1 MKPTSI
7 EDKDIMSLSYGINV
21 IQKLAEEWSFLLRK
35 YKDALIDEEPT
46 EMFND
51 LILSY
56 LETDLTELGI
66 DDFMF
71 DNPNY
76 ILGLQHAYT
85 LFSKELLVE
94 LEGSNE

>member
-1 MKPTSI
+1 MKPRSNEELTS
-7 EDKDIMSLSYGINV
+7 LRYGIEL
-21 IQKLAEEWSFLLRK
+21 IQKDAENSSFLLKK
-35 YKDALIDEEPT
+35 YNDVLIDEEPT
-46 EMFND
+46 ETFND

-56 LETDLTELGI
+56 LETNLIELGI

-85 LFSKELLVE
+85 LFSNDLLIELD
-94 LEGSNE
+94 GSND

>member
-1 MKPTSI
+1 MKPRSNEELTS
-7 EDKDIMSLSYGINV
+7 LRYGIEL
-21 IQKLAEEWSFLLRK
+21 IQKDAENSSFLLKK
-35 YKDALIDEEPT
+35 YNDALIDEEPT

-56 LETDLTELGI
+56 LETDLTKLGI

-85 LFSKELLVE
+85 LFANELLIE
-94 LEGSNE
+94 LDGTNE

>member
-1 MKPTSI
+1 MKPRSNEELTS
-7 EDKDIMSLSYGINV
+7 LRYGIEL
-21 IQKLAEEWSFLLRK
+21 IQKDAENSSFLLKK
-35 YKDALIDEEPT
+35 YNDALIDEEPT

-56 LETDLTELGI
+56 LETDLTKLGI

-85 LFSKELLVE
+85 LFSNDLLIELD
-94 LEGSNE
+94 GSND

>member
-1 MKPTSI
+1 MKPRS
-7 EDKDIMSLSYGINV
+7 EEELLSLRYGIEL
-21 IQKLAEEWSFLLRK
+21 IQEDAKNSSFLLKK
-35 YKDALIDEEPT
+35 YNDALIDEEPT
-46 EMFND
+46 EMFNS

-56 LETDLTELGI
+56 LEQDLTKLGI

-85 LFSKELLVE
+85 LFSNDLLIE
-94 LEGSNE
+94 LEGTNE

>member
-1 MKPTSI
+1 MKPRSNEELTS
-7 EDKDIMSLSYGINV
+7 LRYGIEL
-21 IQKLAEEWSFLLRK
+21 IQKDAENSSFLLKK
-35 YKDALIDEEPT
+35 YNDVLIDEEPT

-56 LETDLTELGI
+56 LETNLIELGI

-85 LFSKELLVE
+85 LFSNDLLIELD
-94 LEGSNE
+94 GSND

>member
-1 MKPTSI
+1 MKPRS
-7 EDKDIMSLSYGINV
+7 EEELLSLRYGIELTQEDAKDN
-21 IQKLAEEWSFLLRK
+21 AFLLKK
-35 YKDALIDEEPT
+35 YNDALIDEEPT
-46 EMFND
+46 EMFNS

-56 LETDLTELGI
+56 LEQDLTKLGI

-85 LFSKELLVE
+85 LFSNDLLIQ
-94 LEGSNE
+94 LEGTNE

>member
-1 MKPTSI
+1 MKPTNT
-7 EDKDIMSLSYGINV
+7 EDKDVMSLRYGINV
-21 IQKLAEEWSFLLRK
+21 VQKLVEHWSFLLRK
-35 YKDALIDEEPT
+35 YNDALIDEEPT

-56 LETDLTELGI
+56 LEKELTELGI

-85 LFSKELLVE
+85 WFSNELLIQM
-94 LEGSNE
+94 EGTDE

>member
-1 MKPTSI
+1 MKPKSG
-7 EDKDIMSLSYGINV
+7 EELLSLRYGIEL
-21 IQKLAEEWSFLLRK
+21 IQSHAENWSFLLRK
-35 YKDALIDEEPT
+35 YNDALIDEEPT

-56 LETDLTELGI
+56 LEKNLTELGI

-71 DNPNY
+71 DSPSY

-85 LFSKELLVE
+85 LFSNDLRIELVE
-94 LEGSNE
+94 